1 MKLFRLIILALLI
14 IGCQTK
20 KETPKQE
27 EMKQEAITTSFF
39 VGTYTDTI
47 SKGIYTYTLSEEGK
61 LKKTGLA
68 AVSNNP
74 SFLTKSFDNNY
85 LLAVNETN
93 SNNGSGTVESFK
105 INGDSLSF
113 ISRSSS
119 GGAHP
124 CFVTLNNKGDVL
136 TANYTA
142 GTIGLLKL
150 NTNGKLSDLLD
161 VQQHT
166 GKGTKKQQK
175 TPHAHAAWF
184 ESDNNN
190 IISVDLGTNELWF
203 SKLDTLQHKLQF
215 TSPKT
220 LKVDEGA
227 GPRHLSFHPN
237 GKWIYIINELNST
250 VSLLKKN
257 EKNTLEKKSSF
268 STLPEGYTQDSYCAD
283 IHISSDG
290 KFLYA
295 SNRGHNSLAIFK
307 INIEDGN
314 LQLIEHQSVKGDW
327 PRNFA
332 LSPDGN
338 YIIVANQHSNNLVSF
353 KRDKNTGK
361 LVFVDEI
368 NAPSPVCIL
377 F

>member
-1 MKLFRLIILALLI
+1 MKPFQFIILALLT

-20 KETPKQE
+20 KETPQQKEVEQE
-27 EMKQEAITTSFF
+27 KKTTSFF

-47 SKGIYTYTLSEEGK
+47 SKGIYTYTLSEKGK
-61 LKKTGLA
+61 LEKVGLA
-68 AVSNNP
+68 AVSENP
-74 SFLTKSFDNNY
+74 SFLTKSADSNY

-93 SNNGSGTVESFK
+93 SNDGSGTVESFQ
-105 INGDSLSF
+105 INGDSLTF

-124 CFVTLNNKGDVL
+124 CFITVNKNGNVL
-136 TANYTA
+136 TANYT
-142 GTIGLLKL
+142 GGNVGLLQL
-150 NTNGKLSDLLD
+150 NSEGKLSDLLD

-166 GKGTKKQQK
+166 GKGTKKQQNA
-175 TPHAHAAWF
+175 PHAHAAWF
-184 ESDNNN
+184 EVNSNN
-190 IISVDLGTNELWF
+190 IITVDLGTNELWF
-203 SKLDTLQHKLQF
+203 SKIDTLQQKLQF
-215 TSPKT
+215 TEPKT
-220 LKVDEGA
+220 LKMDEGA

-237 GKWIYIINELNST
+237 GKWLYIINELNST
-250 VSLLKKN
+250 VSLVNKTAAN
-257 EKNTLEKKSSF
+257 TYEKITSF
-268 STLPEGYTQDSYCAD
+268 STLPKNYTEESYCAD

-295 SNRGHNSLAIFK
+295 SNRGHNSIAIFS
-307 INIEDGN
+307 INSEDGS
-314 LQLIEHQSVKGDW
+314 LQAIAHQSTKGNW

-332 LSPDGN
+332 LSPDEN
-338 YIIVANQHSNNLVSF
+338 YMLVANQHSNNLVSL
-353 KRDKNTGK
+353 KRDKNTGL

>member
-1 MKLFRLIILALLI
+1 MKPFQFIILALLT

-20 KETPKQE
+20 KETPQQKEVEQE
-27 EMKQEAITTSFF
+27 KKTTSFF

-47 SKGIYTYTLSEEGK
+47 SKGIYTYTLSEKGK
-61 LKKTGLA
+61 LEKVGLA
-68 AVSNNP
+68 AVSENP
-74 SFLTKSFDNNY
+74 SFLTKSADSNY

-93 SNNGSGTVESFK
+93 SNDGSGTVESFQ
-105 INGDSLSF
+105 INGDSLTF

-124 CFVTLNNKGDVL
+124 CFITVNKNGNVL
-136 TANYTA
+136 TANYT
-142 GTIGLLKL
+142 GGNVGLLQL
-150 NTNGKLSDLLD
+150 NSEGKLSDLLD

-166 GKGTKKQQK
+166 GKGTKKQQNA
-175 TPHAHAAWF
+175 PHAHTAWF
-184 ESDNNN
+184 EVNSNN
-190 IISVDLGTNELWF
+190 IITVDLGTNELWF
-203 SKLDTLQHKLQF
+203 SKIDTLQQKLQF
-215 TSPKT
+215 TEPKT
-220 LKVDEGA
+220 LKMDEGA

-237 GKWIYIINELNST
+237 GKWLYIINELNST
-250 VSLLKKN
+250 VSLVNKTAAN
-257 EKNTLEKKSSF
+257 TYEKITSF
-268 STLPEGYTQDSYCAD
+268 STLPKNYTEESYCAD

-295 SNRGHNSLAIFK
+295 SNRGHNSIAIFS
-307 INIEDGN
+307 INSEDGS
-314 LQLIEHQSVKGDW
+314 LQAIAHQSTKGNW

-332 LSPDGN
+332 LSPDEN
-338 YIIVANQHSNNLVSF
+338 YMLVANQHSNNLVSL
-353 KRDKNTGK
+353 KRDKNTGL